1 MAIQRIAVLTSG
13 GDSPGM
19 NAAIRAVVRTGL
31 ARGLEVYGVRHG
43 YQGLVDGEFVPMDS
57 VSVSDM
63 IQRGGTGLFTA
74 RSKDFMTE
82 EGFRRALMMLESFK
96 IDGLIVIGGDGS
108 LRGALDLAQNGIAV
122 AGLPGTIDND
132 LAYTDYTIGFDTAVN
147 TAVSAIGNLRDTSS
161 AHGMVTIVELMGRHC
176 GDIALFAGIASG
188 GDIIVVPE
196 KEYDMDDICRQAV
209 EGRNAGK
216 LHCLIIVAEGAPFS
230 CAEIREA
237 IQERTGMESRITVLG
252 HVQRGGSPSAFDRL
266 LASRLGAYG
275 VDALAEGKKAIA
287 VGIRNNEIFDMDL
300 AEALEMK
307 RPERTEL
314 IRLGEI
320 LR

>member
-1 MAIQRIAVLTSG
+1 MAIERIAVLTSG

-31 ARGLEVYGVRHG
+31 ARGLKVFGVQHG
-43 YQGLVDGEFVPMDS
+43 YQGLVNGEFIPMDS
-57 VSVSDM
+57 FMVSDM
-63 IQRGGTGLFTA
+63 LQRGGTGLFTA
-74 RSKDFMTE
+74 RSKEFMTE

-96 IDGLIVIGGDGS
+96 IDGLVVIGGDGS
-108 LRGALDLAQNGIAV
+108 MRGALDLAKHGVAV

-147 TAVSAIGNLRDTSS
+147 TAVNAIGNLRDTSS

-188 GDIIVVPE
+188 GDIIVMPE
-196 KEYDMDDICRQAV
+196 TEYSLEDICREVV

-216 LHCLIIVAEGAPFS
+216 LHCLILVAEGAPFS
-230 CAEIREA
+230 CQDIKEA
-237 IQERTGMESRITVLG
+237 VQERTGMESRITVLG
-252 HVQRGGSPSAFDRL
+252 HVQRGGSPTAFDRI
-266 LASRLGAYG
+266 LASRLGAHG
-275 VDALAEGKKAIA
+275 VDALIEGKKAVA
-287 VGIRNNEIFDMDL
+287 VGIRNNEIFDMDM
-300 AEALEMK
+300 AKALEMK

-320 LR
+320 LK

>member
-19 NAAIRAVVRTGL
+19 NAAIRSVVRAGL
-31 ARGLEVYGVRHG
+31 AKGLTVYGVRHG
-43 YQGLVDGEFVPMDS
+43 YQGLVEGEFTPMDS
-57 VSVSDM
+57 FSVSD
-63 IQRGGTGLFTA
+63 ILQRGGTELFTA

-82 EGFRRALMMLESFK
+82 EGFARALAMLESFK
-96 IDGLIVIGGDGS
+96 IDGLVVIGGDGS
-108 LRGALDLAQNGIAV
+108 MRGALQLAEHGIAV

-147 TAVSAIGNLRDTSS
+147 TAIAAIGNLRDTSS

-188 GDIIVVPE
+188 GDIIVVPGE
-196 KEYDMDDICRQAV
+196 DYDMDDLCRRVV

-216 LHCLIIVAEGAPFS
+216 LHCLIIVAEGAPVS
-230 CAEIREA
+230 CQEIKEA
-237 IQERTGMESRITVLG
+237 VQTRTGMESRITVLG
-252 HVQRGGSPSAFDRL
+252 HVQRGGSPTAFDRI
-266 LASRLGAYG
+266 LASRLGAYA
-275 VDALAEGKKAIA
+275 VDVLLDGKKASA
-287 VGIRNNEIFDMDL
+287 VGIRNNEAFDMDM
-300 AEALEMK
+300 AQALEMK
-307 RPERTEL
+307 RPERTEM

>member
-1 MAIQRIAVLTSG
+1 
-13 GDSPGM
+13 M
-19 NAAIRAVVRTGL
+19 NAAIRAVVRAGL
-31 ARGLEVYGVRHG
+31 NRGLKVFGVRHG
-43 YQGLVDGEFVPMDS
+43 YQGLVNGEFVPMDS
-57 VSVSDM
+57 FSVSDI

-74 RSKDFMTE
+74 RSKDFMTKA
-82 EGFRRALMMLESFK
+82 GFHRALMMLESFK
-96 IDGLIVIGGDGS
+96 IDGLVVIGGDGS
-108 LRGALDLAQNGIAV
+108 MRGALDLAQKGICV

-147 TAVSAIGNLRDTSS
+147 TAINAIGNLRDTSS

-176 GDIALFAGIASG
+176 GDIALYAGIASG

-196 KEYDMDDICRQAV
+196 KEYDLDDICRQVV

-216 LHCLIIVAEGAPFS
+216 LHCLIIVAEGASVS
-230 CAEIREA
+230 CTEIKEA
-237 IQERTGMESRITVLG
+237 IQDRTGMESRITVLG
-252 HVQRGGSPSAFDRL
+252 HVQRGGSPTAFDRI
-266 LASRLGAYG
+266 LASRLGAYA
-275 VDALAEGKKAIA
+275 VDVLLEGKKASAI
-287 VGIRNNEIFDMDL
+287 GIRDNKIFDMDL